1 MKQTLLLAGLLLAL
15 TTQGQSQNLTKKEKI
30 KALFIIMHQDSLMI
44 KTIDGMTTSMV
55 NNMTKLF
62 SDTTYSKMGF
72 DVSQM
77 TKKLME
83 KSMQK
88 SKENALKLLNGDMVD
103 IYDKY
108 FTVEEVDDFIIFYK
122 SKSGQKML
130 TQMPDITKDI
140 MAVMTTKYQT
150 EFQQSVMKDI
160 EEMTNEMT
168 EKMKAK
174 QK

>member
-1 MKQTLLLAGLLLAL
+1 
-15 TTQGQSQNLTKKEKI
+15 
-30 KALFIIMHQDSLMI
+30 
-44 KTIDGMTTSMV
+44 
-55 NNMTKLF
+55 
-62 SDTTYSKMGF
+62 
-72 DVSQM
+72 
-77 TKKLME
+77 ME

-150 EFQQSVMKDI
+150 DFQQSVMKDI

-168 EKMKAK
+168 EKMKSK

>member
-1 MKQTLLLAGLLLAL
+1 MKQTVLLIGLLLAL

-30 KALFIIMHQDSLMI
+30 KALFTIMHQDSLMI

-55 NNMTKLF
+55 NNMTKMF

-150 EFQQSVMKDI
+150 DFQQSFMKDI